1 MSFPR
6 IHSFYILEGET
17 SVALQLIELQNLSD
31 KRPVTTLLQ
40 KNFPVKSLRGLCV
53 LVLVKGSNIVQVKLE
68 PQAKLEPAASNQ
80 GSQLWND
87 HMYKCVQAQDLTA
100 TKTLKEPETRIG
112 KWVSDVTDSD
122 VQMDVFRPE
131 PAVEVQQSG
140 DGQIVYHEPLSPTKK
155 PTTKR
160 TRIGRANPES
170 LSKASVESKNVYD
183 GRDATSQENM
193 KLNDH
198 QSTRNVSTSKEC
210 EPQRQPPSINPP
222 YMPTLAISSRSLP
235 MTPSM
240 TSQQLMGSSSTWNVV
255 VRGSK
260 SGGLIDMSLPNEGR
274 AQDNKSK
281 NEAMVVI
288 DNLQNPNRVKA
299 RDLKHTMNQRKA
311 RTQALVGGEVAL
323 IKSFEETT
331 IHLLALALPRIGRI
345 ELAVDIGRLLIN
357 QQRGSSEFKN
367 KTFKIS
373 EFSSVLPKGKT
384 TGFET
389 IFTNILTARSSE
401 AESIVDIVQSQGRRL
416 FQQQPASR
424 KVTYVFSCKAK
435 GADRIIVEYD
445 ENRDF
450 NVSLLTLSCF
460 RSTF

>member
-1 MSFPR
+1 M
-6 IHSFYILEGET
+6 
-17 SVALQLIELQNLSD
+17 
-31 KRPVTTLLQ
+31 
-40 KNFPVKSLRGLCV
+40 
-53 LVLVKGSNIVQVKLE
+53 VLVKGSNIVQVKLE
-68 PQAKLEPAASNQ
+68 PQAKLKPAASNQ

-87 HMYKCVQAQDLTA
+87 HVYKCSQAQDLMA
-100 TKTLKEPETRIG
+100 TKTLKEPGTRIG

-140 DGQIVYHEPLSPTKK
+140 DGQIVYNEPLSPTKK

-160 TRIGRANPES
+160 TRIGRGNPES
-170 LSKASVESKNVYD
+170 LGKASVESKNAYD
-183 GRDATSQENM
+183 GRDATTQENM
-193 KLNDH
+193 KSINDH
-198 QSTRNVSTSKEC
+198 QSTNNVSTGKEC
-210 EPQRQPPSINPP
+210 EPQRQPPSIDPP
-222 YMPTLAISSRSLP
+222 YMPPLAISSRSLP

-240 TSQQLMGSSSTWNVV
+240 TSQQLMRSSSTWNVIG
-255 VRGSK
+255 RGSK
-260 SGGLIDMSLPNEGR
+260 SGGLIDMSLPNEGL

-288 DNLQNPNRVKA
+288 DNLQDPNRVKA

-311 RTQALVGGEVAL
+311 RTQTLVGGEVAI

-357 QQRGSSEFKN
+357 HQRGSSEFKN

-373 EFSSVLPKGKT
+373 EFSSVLPKGRA
-384 TGFET
+384 TGFEPM
-389 IFTNILTARSSE
+389 FTNILTARSSE

-435 GADRIIVEYD
+435 GGDRIVVEYD

-460 RSTF
+460 LSTF